1 MLIEKV
7 KNVRNDIETALR
19 DLNIED
25 VAVFKSEYKTI
36 ITSSVMVQGQTHF
49 MVLSDIAHD
58 IYRFDDLAE
67 YLEEREF
74 GFAYYKPYK
83 DLDIYY

>member
-7 KNVRNDIETALR
+7 KNVRNEIETALR
-19 DLNIED
+19 DLNVED
-25 VAVFKSEYKTI
+25 VAIFKNGNETI
-36 ITSSVMVQGQTHF
+36 IASFVMVQGQTHF
-49 MVLSDIAHD
+49 MVLSEIAHD